1 MAGMWQKLNSGWL
14 KQRGGKRTGSDPET
28 SRLWRGQ
35 VAEGPLEE
43 RKERNGSWEGSESSP
58 WALLSPGGVIP
69 GRGSPRGAKMAP
81 VAPVLV
87 PSEQLK
93 ETAPLPPLS
102 RLGPGP
108 GPQSAVWLLE
118 PITVCE
124 DEPALQPGAVPRP
137 EGGRGWEAHSAL
149 SPLGLTCLLL
159 TPS

>member
-1 MAGMWQKLNSGWL
+1 
-14 KQRGGKRTGSDPET
+14 
-28 SRLWRGQ
+28 
-35 VAEGPLEE
+35 
-43 RKERNGSWEGSESSP
+43 
-58 WALLSPGGVIP
+58 
-69 GRGSPRGAKMAP
+69 MAP